1 MAPGIDITFVIKFSP
16 EAKIDYS
23 YDLVVVTE
31 REKFIVPIVAVGK
44 RAMIDFPDILDF
56 GNCPVKYI
64 TEKPVIIRNLGEKT
78 TKWFLKLP
86 GGFDANKKEGVLEYG
101 KNEQIVINFYPM
113 EAKTYKNEILM
124 SYDGLE
130 AYIQIMGVA
139 HNGNVYLS
147 KSFIQMDDAYIG
159 LQTQQTLQIINKS
172 NVKVDFQWRA
182 FATEKEEQEKKN
194 KIRIQLDQEEAEEKM
209 LLKEIVSNEVVQ
221 EEIEIEDQDDSEE
234 EERDEKALM
243 LKRQK
248 KAELLLARKYK
259 NIRKAIEDDLLLF
272 QDDIFNIE
280 PQNGQIWPNSEMTV
294 TVTFLPQGALHYSCT
309 AFCNISCSADRLP
322 LHLSGEGIGPKAYL
336 SMVERSLG
344 DVFVTQNKPTD
355 IIIENKGEIEAK
367 FELISNETPFGKMF
381 HFEIEKGTLGVGER
395 IPFRINFCSTIL
407 GEFSETFKWKLE
419 GSTETLSILFTGHVI
434 APTFY
439 FNKEEIKFKRVSY
452 SFPKTKKIRMYNS
465 SEVPFTFQLKIPGD
479 GKIINQKE
487 FEIKP
492 NRDTILPKESREI
505 AITLVSQMP
514 REYKMVMVV
523 DIVGVGQDML
533 SIPISGVSE
542 VPKVEIDPSDHLDF
556 GDIFLNFPDKSV
568 ITLRNKN
575 DLEARY
581 EILPQNDESKILA
594 EYSVDKP
601 TGIIGPDGVEIIT
614 VTLTTKKLREITLPL
629 AVNIVGN
636 TTGNP
641 HTINIIA
648 NSIGP
653 NVEIDV
659 KELDFKTVEVLKP
672 MSLKFKIHNTS
683 SIEADFHA
691 FTRNKNSIF
700 KPIQKHHVLKPK
712 ESLEIEVFCT
722 ADNAAIFTDIL
733 HFVIKDGVNKDV
745 LLKARGEGTTL
756 FWKEDLS
763 HINFGPQFTYRLIP
777 REIFVEN
784 KGSKLQNLRW
794 QNIKASE
801 KKKTKENEGKKPVK
815 GAAEIEQKQPNYE
828 DGDIFHIIPE
838 KVSLPPKSGIMFQ
851 FHCYSTK
858 LGNQKSTWKL
868 NVSIGNDRKE
878 NPILTSVLEGTFIN
892 PSVAFS
898 VDKLNFKY
906 SWAKNVPLMPIS
918 KTLDI
923 TCNSELPTRF
933 LLKYAPPFSI
943 NKEEFSLLPGK
954 SASVRIEFDPGLK
967 TDKISDKITSKLMI
981 EHIDHTYKQHVD
993 LIGELCF
1000 PNIKLSSENVY
1011 FGSILSETSKKQYLT
1026 MKNISEMAI
1035 NYEWSFLEEELLARD
1050 ENTSQDISTKKQN
1063 KATTNK
1069 EMVPIN
1075 EIFDILPLSGHLQP
1089 NEEEQVEFIFNA
1101 VGPTKFKTK
1110 AVCNVEGGPPV
1121 EVNLGGDASLIHY
1134 KITPNPYVM
1143 DFGDVKFCDWKHM
1156 DFLIENTGK
1165 VLFEYNINISQI
1177 IRKGLVEVQ
1186 PANGTINGGVKQK
1199 FTVRICPGMPDE
1211 LKEQFSIE
1219 IGYNEPETM
1228 RIIGKGVS
1236 PAILVTLPR
1245 KENDGFLEKLDEER
1259 TKISEEANKMLGLYY
1274 GILEKGRKSGPEV
1287 DHVALMEK
1295 AKNTVLSQ
1303 LGANNN
1309 LNPETISQ
1317 EVEYQSDRRNY
1328 CEEILKSINEFA
1340 IYKPEASSLVEKNPE
1355 KSMIL
1360 KKAGSNIDLGIIL
1373 SYDLSIIQYFFHI
1386 FNKNPLFY
1394 QFIN

>member
-1 MAPGIDITFVIKFSP
+1 M
-16 EAKIDYS
+16 
-23 YDLVVVTE
+23 VVTE
-31 REKFIVPIVAVGK
+31 REKFIVPIVAIGK
-44 RAMIDFPDILDF
+44 RAMIDFPDILAF
-56 GNCPVKYI
+56 GNCPVKYK

-86 GGFDANKKEGVLEYG
+86 SGFDANKKEGVLEYG
-101 KNEQIVINFYPM
+101 KNEQIVIDFFPM
-113 EAKTYKNEILM
+113 EAKTYKNEILL

-194 KIRIQLDQEEAEEKM
+194 KIRLQLDQEEAEEKM

-280 PQNGQIWPNSEMTV
+280 PQNGLIWPNSEMTV
-294 TVTFLPQGALHYSCT
+294 TVTFLPLGALHYSCT
-309 AFCNISCSADRLP
+309 SFCNISCSADRLP

-344 DVFVTQNKPTD
+344 DVFVTQTKTTD
-355 IIIENKGEIEAK
+355 IVIENKGEIEAR
-367 FELISNETPFGKMF
+367 FELLANETPFGKMF
-381 HFEIEKGTLGVGER
+381 HFELDKGVLGVGER

-434 APTFY
+434 APTFT
-439 FNKEEIKFKRVSY
+439 FSKKEIKFKRVSY
-452 SFPKTKKIRMYNS
+452 SFPKTKKIRMTNT

-492 NRDTILPKESREI
+492 NRDTLLPKDVREI

-533 SIPISGVSE
+533 SIPISGISE

-556 GDIFLNFPDKSV
+556 EKIFLNFPGKES

-594 EYSVDKP
+594 EYTVDKP
-601 TGIIGPDGVEIIT
+601 TGIIGPEGVEIIT

-629 AVNIVGN
+629 QINIVGN

-648 NSIGP
+648 NSVGP
-653 NVEIDV
+653 TVEIDA
-659 KELDFKTVEVLKP
+659 KELDFGKVEVLKP
-672 MSLKFKIHNTS
+672 TSLKFFIKNTS
-683 SIEADFHA
+683 DIEADFHA
-691 FTRNKNSIF
+691 FTRNKQSIF
-700 KPIQKHHVLKPK
+700 KPIQKHHVLKPN

-733 HFVIKDGVNKDV
+733 HFVIKDGMNKDV
-745 LLKARGEGTTL
+745 LLKARGDGTTL

-763 HINFGPQFTYRLIP
+763 HINFGPQFTHRLIP

-784 KGSKLQNLRW
+784 KGSKLQNLHW

-801 KKKTKENEGKKPVK
+801 KKKSKENEPNVKKPLK
-815 GAAEIEQKQPNYE
+815 NAEEQQQNLE

-838 KVSLPPKSGIMFQ
+838 RVSLPPKTGIMFQ

-858 LGNQKSTWKL
+858 LGPQKSTWKL
-868 NVSIGNDRKE
+868 LVSVGNDRKE
-878 NPILTSVLEGTFIN
+878 DPKVTSVLEGTFIN
-892 PSVAFS
+892 PSVKFS
-898 VDKLNFKY
+898 SDFLEFPY
-906 SWAKNVPLMPIS
+906 SWAKNVPLMPIVR
-918 KTLDI
+918 TLDI
-923 TCNSELPTRF
+923 TCNSELPVRF
-933 LLKYAPPFSI
+933 FLKYALPFSI

-954 SASVRIEFDPGLK
+954 TATVKVEFDPGF
-967 TDKISDKITSKLMI
+967 ISDRISKDIPQKLVV
-981 EHIDHTYKQHVD
+981 EHIDHPWRQHVD
-993 LIGELCF
+993 LLGVLCF
-1000 PNIKLSSENVY
+1000 PNVKLSSDMVY
-1011 FGSILSETSKKQYLT
+1011 FGSILSETSQKRYLT
-1026 MKNISEMAI
+1026 MKNTSVMPI
-1035 NYEWSFLEEELLARD
+1035 NYEWSFLEEELLGKSAD
-1050 ENTSQDISTKKQN
+1050 DTLSVENSNKKPKKDAGSTK
-1063 KATTNK
+1063 T
-1069 EMVPIN
+1069 MIPIN

-1101 VGPTKFKTK
+1101 VASTRFKTK
-1110 AVCNVEGGPPV
+1110 AVCNVEGGPNPPV
-1121 EVNLGGDASLIHY
+1121 EVNLLGEASLIDY
-1134 KITPNPYVM
+1134 KITPSKPCVIDIGN
-1143 DFGDVKFCDWKHM
+1143 VKFCDWTHEA
-1156 DFLIENTGK
+1156 FSIENTGK
-1165 VLFEYNINISQI
+1165 VLFEYTINLSQI
-1177 IRKGLVEVQ
+1177 IRKGLVEIQ
-1186 PANGTINGGVKQK
+1186 PSSGTINGGGRQK
-1199 FTVRICPGMPDE
+1199 FVVRVCPGMPEE

-1219 IGYNEPETM
+1219 IGYNEPE
-1228 RIIGKGVS
+1228 IIKIVGRGVS
-1236 PAILVTLPR
+1236 PALLVSLPR
-1245 KENDGFLEKLDEER
+1245 EENVGFMRRIEEEKKGLSEDQI
-1259 TKISEEANKMLGLYY
+1259 KIVNLYY
-1274 GILEKGRKSGPEV
+1274 NLLEKGRKSPDTDQLV
-1287 DHVALMEK
+1287 LIEK
-1295 AKNTVLSQ
+1295 SKNTVISQ
-1303 LGANNN
+1303 MGPNNI
-1309 LNPETISQ
+1309 LNPETIAQ
-1317 EVEYQSDRRNY
+1317 EIEYQSDRKNF
-1328 CEEILKSINEFA
+1328 CEEILKKINEIA
-1340 IYKPEASSLVEKNPE
+1340 VGRNEIASPGIVPLNQSI
-1355 KSMIL
+1355 S
-1360 KKAGSNIDLGIIL
+1360 KKTSNVDLGIL
-1373 SYDLSIIQYFFHI
+1373 
-1386 FNKNPLFY
+1386 
-1394 QFIN
+1394 

>member
-1 MAPGIDITFVIKFSP
+1 M
-16 EAKIDYS
+16 
-23 YDLVVVTE
+23 VVTE

-194 KIRIQLDQEEAEEKM
+194 KIRLQLDQEEAEEKM

-294 TVTFLPQGALHYSCT
+294 TITFLPQGALHYSCT

-381 HFEIEKGTLGVGER
+381 HFELEKGTLGVGER

-542 VPKVEIDPSDHLDF
+542 VPKVEIDPLEHLDF
-556 GDIFLNFPDKSV
+556 GEIYLNFPDKNV

-614 VTLTTKKLREITLPL
+614 VTLITKKLREITLPL

-641 HTINIIA
+641 HTINIVA
-648 NSIGP
+648 NSVGP

-659 KELDFKTVEVLKP
+659 KDLDFKTVEVLKP
-672 MSLKFKIHNTS
+672 VSLKFKIHNIS

-745 LLKARGEGTTL
+745 MLKARGEGTTL

-801 KKKTKENEGKKPVK
+801 KKKAKEDQGKKTGKP
-815 GAAEIEQKQPNYE
+815 GDNEPQKPNYE

-858 LGNQKSTWKL
+858 IGNQKSNWKL

-878 NPILTSVLEGTFIN
+878 TGILNSLIVGTFII
-892 PSVAFS
+892 PSVAC
-898 VDKLNFKY
+898 VPEKLYFKY

-954 SASVRIEFDPGLK
+954 SASVRVEFDPGLK
-967 TDKISDKITSKLMI
+967 TDRISDKITSKLMI
-981 EHIDHTYKQHVD
+981 EHIDHTYKQNVD

-1000 PNIKLSSENVY
+1000 PNIKIVPEMVY
-1011 FGSILSETSKKQYLT
+1011 FGSILSETSKKQYAVL
-1026 MKNISEMAI
+1026 KNISEMAI
-1035 NYEWSFLEEELLARD
+1035 NYEWSFLEEELLAKD
-1050 ENTSQDISTKKQN
+1050 ETLSQDTSNKKQP
-1063 KATTNK
+1063 KSTNK
-1069 EMVPIN
+1069 DLVPIN

-1101 VGPTKFKTK
+1101 VASTRFKTK

-1121 EVNLGGDASLIHY
+1121 EVTLLGDASLIHY
-1134 KITPNPYVM
+1134 KINPNNPTPNII
-1143 DFGDVKFCDWKHM
+1143 DIGDVKFCDWTHKE
-1156 DFLIENTGK
+1156 FFIENTGK
-1165 VLFEYNINISQI
+1165 VLFEYNINTSQI
-1177 IRKGLVEVQ
+1177 IRKGLIEVQ
-1186 PANGTINGGVKQK
+1186 PSNGTINGGSKQK
-1199 FTVRICPGMPDE
+1199 FTVRVCPGMPDE

-1219 IGYNEPETM
+1219 IGYNEPDIM
-1228 RIIGKGVS
+1228 KVVGRGVS
-1236 PAILVTLPR
+1236 PALLITLPR
-1245 KENDGFLEKLDEER
+1245 QENFGFVHKLDEER
-1259 TKISEEANKMLGLYY
+1259 TRISEEANKMLTLYY
-1274 GILEKGRKSGPEV
+1274 GLLEKGRKVGPDI

-1295 AKNTVLSQ
+1295 SKNTVLSQ
-1303 LGANNN
+1303 LGTNNN
-1309 LNPETISQ
+1309 LNPENISQ
-1317 EVEYQSDRRNY
+1317 EVEYQSDRRNF
-1328 CEEILKSINEFA
+1328 CEEILKSINDFV
-1340 IYKPEASSLVEKNPE
+1340 ASKGDILLEKNE
-1355 KSMIL
+1355 KSPLL
-1360 KKAGSNIDLGIIL
+1360 KKGQSNADLGMIFIKRLII
-1373 SYDLSIIQYFFHI
+1373 
-1386 FNKNPLFY
+1386 NV
-1394 QFIN
+1394 FIH

>member
-1 MAPGIDITFVIKFSP
+1 
-16 EAKIDYS
+16 
-23 YDLVVVTE
+23 
-31 REKFIVPIVAVGK
+31 
-44 RAMIDFPDILDF
+44 MIDFPDILDF
-56 GNCPVKYI
+56 CNCPVKYI

-86 GGFDANKKEGVLEYG
+86 GGFDSNKKEGVLEYG

-113 EAKTYKNEILM
+113 EAKTYKNEILL

-130 AYIQIMGVA
+130 AYVQIMGVA

-194 KIRIQLDQEEAEEKM
+194 KIRVQLDQEEAEEKM

-309 AFCNISCSADRLP
+309 SFCNISCSADRLP

-344 DVFVTQNKPTD
+344 DVFVTQNKSID

-367 FELISNETPFGKMF
+367 FELLPNETPFGKMF
-381 HFEIEKGTLGVGER
+381 HFELEKGTLGVGER

-434 APTFY
+434 APTFM
-439 FNKEEIKFKRVSY
+439 FNKEEIRFKRVSY
-452 SFPKTKKIRMYNS
+452 SFPKTKKIRMTNT
-465 SEVPFTFQLKIPGD
+465 SEVSFTFQLKIPGD

-492 NRDTILPKESREI
+492 NRDTLQPKESREI

-533 SIPISGVSE
+533 SIPISGISE
-542 VPKVEIDPSDHLDF
+542 VPKVEIDPTDHLDF

-575 DLEARY
+575 DLEARF

-594 EYSVDKP
+594 EYIVDKP
-601 TGIIGPDGVEIIT
+601 TGIIGPDGVEIIS
-614 VTLTTKKLREITLPL
+614 VTLITKKLREITLPL
-629 AVNIVGN
+629 QINIVGN

-659 KELDFKTVEVLKP
+659 KDLDFGKVEVLKP
-672 MSLKFKIHNTS
+672 DSRKFFIRNTS

-691 FTRNKNSIF
+691 FTKNKQSIF

-722 ADNAAIFTDIL
+722 ADNDAYFTDIL

-745 LLKARGEGTTL
+745 VLKAKGDGTTL

-784 KGSKLQNLRW
+784 KGSKLQNLSW
-794 QNIKASE
+794 KNIRTTE
-801 KKKTKENEGKKPVK
+801 KKKTKENEKKNGKPV
-815 GAAEIEQKQPNYE
+815 ENQQPIFE

-851 FHCYSTK
+851 FHSYSTK

-868 NVSIGNDRKE
+868 NVSVGNDRNE
-878 NPILTSVLEGTFIN
+878 TCIVTTVLEGTFIN
-892 PSVAFS
+892 PSVSFS
-898 VDKLNFKY
+898 QDKLFFKY

-967 TDKISDKITSKLMI
+967 IDKISDRIPSKLMI
-981 EHIDHTYKQHVD
+981 EHIDHTYRQQVD

-1000 PNIKLSSENVY
+1000 PNIKLSSEMVY

-1035 NYEWSFLEEELLARD
+1035 NYEWSFLEEELLGKNDDTLSA
-1050 ENTSQDISTKKQN
+1050 ENSNKKPVKKDN
-1063 KATTNK
+1063 FSK
-1069 EMVPIN
+1069 EMIPIN

-1101 VGPTKFKTK
+1101 VSSTRFKTK
-1110 AVCNVEGGPPV
+1110 AVCNVEGGHPV
-1121 EVNLGGDASLIHY
+1121 EVTLLGDASLIHY
-1134 KITPNPYVM
+1134 KITPNPYII
-1143 DFGDVKFCDWKHM
+1143 DIGDVKFCDWTHKE
-1156 DFLIENTGK
+1156 FYIENTGK
-1165 VLFEYNINISQI
+1165 VLFDYSINISQVL
-1177 IRKGLVEVQ
+1177 RKGLVDIQ
-1186 PANGTINGGVKQK
+1186 PNSGVINGGLKQK
-1199 FTVRICPGMPDE
+1199 FVVRVCPGMPDE

-1219 IGYNEPETM
+1219 IGYNEPEIM
-1228 RIIGKGVS
+1228 KIIGRGVS
-1236 PAILVTLPR
+1236 PALLVTLPR
-1245 KENDGFLEKLDEER
+1245 VEDVGF
-1259 TKISEEANKMLGLYY
+1259 INKMNEEKGKLNEEQNKIIAAYY
-1274 GILEKGRKSGPEV
+1274 SFLEKGRKSGPEV
-1287 DHVALMEK
+1287 DHLTLIEK
-1295 AKNTVLSQ
+1295 AKNTVISQ
-1303 LGANNN
+1303 MGPGNI
-1309 LNPETISQ
+1309 LNPENIAQ
-1317 EVEYQSDRRNY
+1317 EVEYQSDRKNY
-1328 CEEILKSINEFA
+1328 CEEILRSINEYA
-1340 IYKPEASSLVEKNPE
+1340 NRSELSPMLQE
-1355 KSMIL
+1355 KSSEKPAL
-1360 KKAGSNIDLGIIL
+1360 VKKNTTIDLGI
-1373 SYDLSIIQYFFHI
+1373 Y
-1386 FNKNPLFY
+1386 
-1394 QFIN
+1394 

>member
-1 MAPGIDITFVIKFSP
+1 
-16 EAKIDYS
+16 
-23 YDLVVVTE
+23 
-31 REKFIVPIVAVGK
+31 
-44 RAMIDFPDILDF
+44 
-56 GNCPVKYI
+56 
-64 TEKPVIIRNLGEKT
+64 
-78 TKWFLKLP
+78 
-86 GGFDANKKEGVLEYG
+86 
-101 KNEQIVINFYPM
+101 M
-113 EAKTYKNEILM
+113 EAKTYKNEILL
-124 SYDGLE
+124 SYDNLE

-159 LQTQQTLQIINKS
+159 LHTQQTLQIINKS

-194 KIRIQLDQEEAEEKM
+194 KIRSQLDQEEAEEKM

-280 PQNGQIWPNSEMTV
+280 PQSGQIWPNSEMTV

-322 LHLSGEGIGPKAYL
+322 LHLSGEGIGPRAYL

-367 FELISNETPFGKMF
+367 FELIPNETPFGKMF
-381 HFEIEKGTLGVGER
+381 HFQIEKGTLGVGER
-395 IPFRINFCSTIL
+395 IFCRIDFCSTIL

-434 APTFY
+434 APTFM
-439 FNKEEIKFKRVSY
+439 FNKEEIRFKRVSY
-452 SFPKTKKIRMYNS
+452 SFPKTKKIKMTNT

-492 NRDTILPKESREI
+492 NRDTLQPKEVREI

-533 SIPISGVSE
+533 SIPISGISE
-542 VPKVEIDPSDHLDF
+542 VPKVEIDPVDHLDF
-556 GDIFLNFPDKSV
+556 GDIFLNFPDKAV

-581 EILPQNDESKILA
+581 EILAQNDESKILA
-594 EYSVDKP
+594 EYSVDKT

-629 AVNIVGN
+629 QINIVGN

-659 KELDFKTVEVLKP
+659 KELDFGKVEVLKP
-672 MSLKFKIHNTS
+672 ESRKFTIRNTS

-691 FTRNKNSIF
+691 FTRMKQSIF

-712 ESLEIEVFCT
+712 ETLEIEVICT
-722 ADNAAIFTDIL
+722 ADNAALFNDTL

-745 LLKARGEGTTL
+745 SLRAKGEGTTL

-763 HINFGPQFTYRLIP
+763 HINFSPQFTYRLIP

-784 KGSKLQNLRW
+784 KGSKPQNLRW
-794 QNIKASE
+794 QNIRASE
-801 KKKTKENEGKKPVK
+801 KKKPKENEQKKPGGNRDNTGQEV
-815 GAAEIEQKQPNYE
+815 APMNFE
-828 DGDIFHIIPE
+828 DGDVFHIIPE

-851 FHCYSTK
+851 FHAYSMK
-858 LGNQKSTWKL
+858 LGLQKSTWKL
-868 NVSIGNDRKE
+868 NVSVGNDRKE
-878 NPILTSVLEGTFIN
+878 NCIVTTIIEGLFIN
-892 PSVAFS
+892 PSVSFS
-898 VDKLNFKY
+898 AEKLFFKY

-918 KTLDI
+918 KNLEI

-943 NKEEFSLLPGK
+943 SKEEFSLLPGK

-967 TDKISDKITSKLMI
+967 TDRISDTITSKLMI

-1000 PNIKLSSENVY
+1000 PNIKLSSDMVY
-1011 FGSILSETSKKQYLT
+1011 FGSILSETSKKQYLK

-1035 NYEWSFLEEELLARD
+1035 NYEWSFLEEEVLAKTED
-1050 ENTSQDISTKKQN
+1050 NLSLDTSKKGQ
-1063 KATTNK
+1063 KK
-1069 EMVPIN
+1069 EIASKETLPIN

-1089 NEEEQVEFIFNA
+1089 GEEEQIEFIFNA
-1101 VGPTKFKTK
+1101 ITKKKTK

-1121 EVNLGGDASLIHY
+1121 EVTLLGDCSLISY
-1134 KITPNPYVM
+1134 KITPGTSPYVL
-1143 DFGDVKFCDWKHM
+1143 DIGDVKYTDSTHKEF
-1156 DFLIENTGK
+1156 FIENTGK
-1165 VLFEYNINISQI
+1165 VLFDVNMNLSTI
-1177 IRKGLVEVQ
+1177 IRKGLIDVQ
-1186 PANGTINGGVKQK
+1186 PASIVINGGARIK
-1199 FTVRICPGMPDE
+1199 FTVKVCPAMPDE

-1219 IGYNEPETM
+1219 IGYNEPVVMTIVG
-1228 RIIGKGVS
+1228 RGVS
-1236 PAILVTLPR
+1236 PSLLVTLPR
-1245 KENDGFLEKLDEER
+1245 VENSIFLKKLDIEKTRLNEEQN
-1259 TKISEEANKMLGLYY
+1259 KILGLYY
-1274 GILEKGRKSGPEV
+1274 GFLEKGRKSGP
-1287 DHVALMEK
+1287 DIDNILLMEK

-1303 LGANNN
+1303 IPPNVNANN
-1309 LNPETISQ
+1309 LNPESLAQ
-1317 EVEYQSDRRNY
+1317 EIEYQSDRKSF
-1328 CEEILKSINEFA
+1328 CEEILRNINEFIA
-1340 IYKPEASSLVEKNPE
+1340 NRSEIKENKQEISPLLPNLERKTSE
-1355 KSMIL
+1355 I
-1360 KKAGSNIDLGIIL
+1360 GNI
-1373 SYDLSIIQYFFHI
+1373 
-1386 FNKNPLFY
+1386 
-1394 QFIN
+1394 FI